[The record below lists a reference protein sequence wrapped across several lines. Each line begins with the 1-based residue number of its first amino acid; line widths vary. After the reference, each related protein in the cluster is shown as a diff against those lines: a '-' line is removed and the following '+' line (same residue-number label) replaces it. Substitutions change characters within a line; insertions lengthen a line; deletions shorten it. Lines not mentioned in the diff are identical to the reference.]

1 MVICASRRVRLA
13 RNRCNA
19 RRRMAAVSLKAQI
32 EETSQL
38 RICGTFS
45 NRVRAIETAVPEN
58 EGFLQQKANRIE
70 NEFHVVER
78 SMSAASSLQSSNYIA
93 ARLAIW
99 CYDLQSILP
108 ERLTDMADQLPTPAL
123 NLKALAEVK
132 FGKPP
137 LSDAEKLLL
146 EKVVTGGWAFCG
158 PVPKGTRPNG
168 SPPSDDKDSDNDPE
182 KADTWVDKE
191 KRQIRAE
198 LVAWLCTD
206 RQVQSCV
213 HG

>member
-1 MVICASRRVRLA
+1 
-13 RNRCNA
+13 
-19 RRRMAAVSLKAQI
+19 
-32 EETSQL
+32 
-38 RICGTFS
+38 
-45 NRVRAIETAVPEN
+45 
-58 EGFLQQKANRIE
+58 
-70 NEFHVVER
+70 
-78 SMSAASSLQSSNYIA
+78 
-93 ARLAIW
+93 
-99 CYDLQSILP
+99 
-108 ERLTDMADQLPTPAL
+108 MADQLPTPAL